1 MTKSFVTTCNQ
12 LVISLLM
19 EMVILNRQTR
29 FEITVL
35 AFCLHL
41 KFRQQFF
48 AHPCRSL
55 ETLQLV

>member
-12 LVISLLM
+12 LISLLM

-41 KFRQQFF
+41 KFRQFF
-48 AHPCRSL
+48 AHPCQSL